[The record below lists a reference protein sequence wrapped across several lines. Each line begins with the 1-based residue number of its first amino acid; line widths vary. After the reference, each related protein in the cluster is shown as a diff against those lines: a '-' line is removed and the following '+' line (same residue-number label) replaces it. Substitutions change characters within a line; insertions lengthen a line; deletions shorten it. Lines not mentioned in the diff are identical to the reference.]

1 MDEGLGHTHAMD
13 YRSEEEYF
21 ERERERESC
30 SLSFSQPHT
39 AFTPP
44 CKSSQTVRAKPKRAS
59 ETEGRSAAPPDRERE
74 HGQEEENK
82 PPSREKGRESD
93 HEKNIQHVQN
103 KTRKT

>member
-1 MDEGLGHTHAMD
+1 MNG
-13 YRSEEEYF
+13 S
-21 ERERERESC
+21 EREKLQLVVFPASH
-30 SLSFSQPHT
+30 SFY
-39 AFTPP
+39 PP
-44 CKSSQTVRAKPKRAS
+44 CISSKTGRAKPKR
-59 ETEGRSAAPPDRERE
+59 ERERDGGRSAAPPDRERE